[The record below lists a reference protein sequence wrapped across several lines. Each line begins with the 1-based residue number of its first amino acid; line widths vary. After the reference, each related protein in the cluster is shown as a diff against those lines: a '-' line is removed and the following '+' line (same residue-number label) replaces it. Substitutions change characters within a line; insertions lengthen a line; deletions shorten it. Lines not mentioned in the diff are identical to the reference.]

1 MSPGGL
7 TSGAT
12 AVSVEVIA
20 VSVVDEAV
28 VVDVIVSDLAAVP
41 ESFAVQATL
50 SVIRSIGTSGRIC
63 AFVGLRPQTL
73 AFLVQRVWAGARNSV
88 FTLQE
93 DYCRLTGGAYLSG
106 NHLISRPPRRLSGTN
121 LFREG
126 ITTAGSVCSFITAFA
141 EIIPLRFN
149 R

>member
-1 MSPGGL
+1 MRL
-7 TSGAT
+7 
-12 AVSVEVIA
+12 
-20 VSVVDEAV
+20 
-28 VVDVIVSDLAAVP
+28 
-41 ESFAVQATL
+41 
-50 SVIRSIGTSGRIC
+50 
-63 AFVGLRPQTL
+63 VGLKRHAV
-73 AFLVQRVWAGARNSV
+73 AFLVHERRAAQRKLT
-88 FTLQE
+88 FTYE
-93 DYCRLTGGAYLSG
+93 DCYRLTGGVYLSG